1 MDTPRREFLDGDRP
15 DDVLIYVA
23 GEDADDVDALADH
36 GERVED
42 GVVLVLPGDQGRTVF
57 QRATGMGAMDFA
69 GAAMKT
75 DGEVDDGLTGGS
87 CPSAH
92 ADEPAADH
100 RGQFVLGFAEA
111 QNEDVGDIYDEGT
124 VVHAYVSCS
133 CGTAYSDRWVVG
145 EEAE

>member
-23 GEDADDVDALADH
+23 GEDADDVDALAAH
-36 GERVED
+36 GERVDD
-42 GVVLVLPGDQGRTVF
+42 GVVLVLPGDQGRSVF

-75 DGEVDDGLTGGS
+75 DGEVADDLTGGT

-92 ADEPAADH
+92 DDEPDADH
-100 RGQFVLGFAEA
+100 RAQFVLAFAEA
-111 QNEDVGDIYDEGT
+111 QNEEVGGIYEEGT

-145 EEAE
+145 DA